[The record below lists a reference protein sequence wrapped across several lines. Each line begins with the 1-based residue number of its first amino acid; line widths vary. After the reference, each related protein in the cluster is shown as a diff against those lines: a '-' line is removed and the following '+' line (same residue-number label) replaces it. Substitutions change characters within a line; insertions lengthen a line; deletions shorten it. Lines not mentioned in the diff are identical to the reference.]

1 MDKYLDGM
9 NRNSY
14 YKKQKQKVEQLFKKQ
29 DLLKKE
35 VKEKNLPNYLNSKI
49 IDNNFNT
56 KLYNLS
62 KKIIK
67 NNNKLIKI
75 NQKILLN
82 HIQIRSEQLF
92 NL

>member
-14 YKKQKQKVEQLFKKQ
+14 YKKQKQKVEPLFKKQ
-29 DLLKKE
+29 DLLEKE
-35 VKEKNLPNYLNSKI
+35 IKEKNLPNYLNSKI

-56 KLYNLS
+56 KLDNLS

-67 NNNKLIKI
+67 NNNKQIK
-75 NQKILLN
+75 LN
-82 HIQIRSEQLF
+82 
-92 NL
+92 

>member
-56 KLYNLS
+56 KL
-62 KKIIK
+62 I
-67 NNNKLIKI
+67 
-75 NQKILLN
+75 
-82 HIQIRSEQLF
+82 
-92 NL
+92 